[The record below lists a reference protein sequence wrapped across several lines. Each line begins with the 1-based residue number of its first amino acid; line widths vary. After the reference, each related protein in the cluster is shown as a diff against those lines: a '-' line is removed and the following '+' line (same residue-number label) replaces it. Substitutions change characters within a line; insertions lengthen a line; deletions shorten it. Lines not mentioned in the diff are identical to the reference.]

1 MRDGSEAGGRGV
13 VAGSAGRGV
22 RGWSEAGGWG
32 VVAGTGGVVV
42 VSGGRGLVDP
52 SSWGIGDST
61 AGRQTVLSS
70 FPAPVFSGP
79 RKRPALVFRREAIE
93 GGVADRSGGWGVGE
107 SGGIGGVSEG
117 RGGVDGS

>member
-1 MRDGSEAGGRGV
+1 M
-13 VAGSAGRGV
+13 

-70 FPAPVFSGP
+70 FPAPVFSSP
-79 RKRPALVFRREAIE
+79 RKRPALVFRREAID

-117 RGGVDGS
+117 RGVVDGS